1 MCAGSRSLRVSP
13 AGVSALAL
21 RALQLSIVASFAN
34 VSCGAE
40 TMPQPPPV
48 SFAADPD
55 QTLVSDSGA
64 LRIEVRFSPRPPTVG
79 TDAVQLSFRDA
90 NGSDASGLA
99 LTVVPWMP
107 AHGHGTSVNPTV
119 TETAPGTFVAMPLYL
134 FMPGSWELRMT
145 TGGSVDD
152 TAKVAFEIP

>member
-1 MCAGSRSLRVSP
+1 MIAAPSSLRGTP
-13 AGVSALAL
+13 AGAL
-21 RALQLSIVASFAN
+21 RALRALILAAFAN
-34 VSCGAE
+34 VACGAE
-40 TMPQPPPV
+40 ATDPAAPP

-55 QTLVSDSGA
+55 QTVVSDSGA

-90 NGSDASGLA
+90 NGASMPGLD

-107 AHGHGTSVNPTV
+107 AHGHGTSVDPTV
-119 TETAPGTFVAMPLYL
+119 TEMTPGTFVATPLIL

-145 TGGSVDD
+145 THGAVDD
-152 TAKVAFEIP
+152 TAKAAFEIP

>member
-1 MCAGSRSLRVSP
+1 VSRVLP
-13 AGVSALAL
+13 LF
-21 RALQLSIVASFAN
+21 IVASFAN
-34 VSCGAE
+34 VSCGGE
-40 TMPQPPPV
+40 MMPAAPPP

-79 TDAVQLSFRDA
+79 TDAVQLSFLDA
-90 NGSDASGLA
+90 NGSGASGLE

-107 AHGHGTSVNPTV
+107 AHGHGTSVAPTV
-119 TETAPGTFVAMPLYL
+119 AETTPGTFVAEPLYL

-152 TAKVAFEIP
+152 TAKAAFEIP